1 MSACLW
7 VLGDVFRV
15 VVLDCLLATHLVKQR
30 VLTSH
35 WAESHTR
42 MMVKL
47 YSMDVTVEEFEEV
60 FVEVVEP
67 FVE

>member
-30 VLTSH
+30 VLTSQ
-35 WAESHTR
+35 WAESHNK
-42 MMVKL
+42 MIVKL
-47 YSMDVTVEEFEEV
+47 YSLDVTVEEFEEV